1 MTNTLCEAI
10 RHDLHT
16 VDAPITTPVGAPAE
30 VQTAALGAAHDAETQ
45 TILGPV
51 PLSVAI
57 ATTMKQLR
65 E

>member
-10 RHDLHT
+10 RHDMHT
-16 VDAPITTPVGAPAE
+16 VDAPVNAPAGAPRE
-30 VQTAALGAAHDAETQ
+30 IQPAALGAVQGTETQ

-57 ATTMKQLR
+57 ATTMK
-65 E
+65 